1 MSSVDIGFQ
10 ISKREGDVGGEIGG
24 EREKVLSYVKNG
36 LVGKCINATRIE
48 NVRPSN
54 VLHN

>member
-1 MSSVDIGFQ
+1 M
-10 ISKREGDVGGEIGG
+10 

-48 NVRPSN
+48 KVRPSN